1 MANRG
6 RAWTTRVQLL
16 AENGIFSLP
25 PYPDRFW
32 DPLSLKTLC
41 LGAVCLEIKKVETE
55 TNQSTKP
62 SADIEYVDL

>member
-25 PYPDRFW
+25 PSPYWFW
-32 DPLSLKTLC
+32 GLLNLTNIVFGGCLSRNKD
-41 LGAVCLEIKKVETE
+41 GGE
-55 TNQSTKP
+55 
-62 SADIEYVDL
+62 